1 MRFYTGSYT
10 RMGGP
15 GVGVCRWENGQ
26 LSMVNACH
34 DLNDTTFVILSH
46 DQRTL
51 YAVGSLPET
60 GESAAASYRVAGD
73 SLELLSCR
81 AAAGK
86 AACHQAE
93 SADGRFLYVAN
104 YLTGSVSVFPVDDG
118 VLGKLIQ
125 LVEHTGCG
133 SNAARQ
139 EAAHTHQCVFRPGT
153 NELFVCDLGM
163 DRVMVY
169 DQNTE
174 TGLLSLKEEIVM
186 PGGMGPRHLVFA
198 DADHFYVTGELDN
211 VVRYV
216 VNDGG
221 WKIIR
226 EISTLPSDWKGE
238 NTSAAIRL
246 HEGALWV
253 SNRGHDSLCKI
264 ELGENGAMLR
274 ASWTFTGGQIPR
286 DFMFVPGGILFAH
299 QAGGVIAS
307 TGASIPMDGAVCI
320 CPDWTTVRRKHQ

>member
-26 LSMVNACH
+26 LSMVNAYH
-34 DLNDTTFVILSH
+34 DLNDTTYVILSG

-60 GESAAASYRVAGD
+60 GESAAASYRAAGD
-73 SLELLSCR
+73 SLELLSIS

-104 YLTGSVSVFPVDDG
+104 YLTGSVAVFPVENG
-118 VLGKLIQ
+118 VLGQRIQ

-133 SNAARQ
+133 PNEARQ
-139 EAAHTHQCVFRPGT
+139 ECAHIHQCVFRPGT
-153 NELFVCDLGM
+153 NELFVCDLGI
-163 DRVMVY
+163 DKVVVY
-169 DQNTE
+169 GQNPG
-174 TGLLSLKEEIVM
+174 TGLLSLKEEITM

-221 WKIIR
+221 WKIIG
-226 EISTLPSDWKGE
+226 EMSSLPADWTGE

-253 SNRGHDSLCKI
+253 SNRGHDSLCKMDLD
-264 ELGENGAMLR
+264 EKGHMVSA
-274 ASWTFTGGQIPR
+274 AWTLTGGKIPR
-286 DFMFVPGGILFAH
+286 DFDFVPGGILFAH
-299 QAGGVIAS
+299 QAGGGVMAS
-307 TGASIPMDGAVCI
+307 AGASIPMDGAVCI
-320 CPDWTTVRRKHQ
+320 CLDRTTV

>member
-93 SADGRFLYVAN
+93 SADGRFLYAPEASSAQM
-104 YLTGSVSVFPVDDG
+104 GFWR
-118 VLGKLIQ
+118 KAF
-125 LVEHTGCG
+125 
-133 SNAARQ
+133 SNRLS
-139 EAAHTHQCVFRPGT
+139 TS
-153 NELFVCDLGM
+153 LFSSRWHMQV
-163 DRVMVY
+163 
-169 DQNTE
+169 
-174 TGLLSLKEEIVM
+174 
-186 PGGMGPRHLVFA
+186 
-198 DADHFYVTGELDN
+198 
-211 VVRYV
+211 
-216 VNDGG
+216 
-221 WKIIR
+221 
-226 EISTLPSDWKGE
+226 
-238 NTSAAIRL
+238 RL
-246 HEGALWV
+246 HSAGTRSGSALLV
-253 SNRGHDSLCKI
+253 KR
-264 ELGENGAMLR
+264 LGR
-274 ASWTFTGGQIPR
+274 APFLQMRHFS
-286 DFMFVPGGILFAH
+286 
-299 QAGGVIAS
+299 
-307 TGASIPMDGAVCI
+307 
-320 CPDWTTVRRKHQ
+320 

>member
-26 LSMVNACH
+26 LSMVNAYH
-34 DLNDTTFVILSH
+34 DLNDTTFVILSG

-60 GESAAASYRVAGD
+60 GESAAASYRVNGD
-73 SLELLSCR
+73 SLELLSIR

-104 YLTGSVSVFPVDDG
+104 YLTGSVSVFPVEDG
-118 VLGKLIQ
+118 VLGERIQ

-133 SNAARQ
+133 PNTARQ
-139 EAAHTHQCVFRPGT
+139 ECAHTHQCVFRPGT
-153 NELFVCDLGM
+153 NELFVCDLGI

-174 TGLLSLKEEIVM
+174 DGLLSLKKEIAM

-198 DADHFYVTGELDN
+198 DTDHFYVTGELDN

-216 VNDGG
+216 VNDNG
-221 WKIIR
+221 WKIVG
-226 EISTLPSDWKGE
+226 EISTLPADWQGV

-253 SNRGHDSLCKI
+253 SNRGHDSFCKI
-264 ELGENGAMLR
+264 ELGENGEMISS
-274 ASWTFTGGQIPR
+274 SWTFTGGQIPR
-286 DFMFVPGGILFAH
+286 DFMFVPGGILYAH
-299 QAGGVIAS
+299 QGGGGVIAS
-307 TGASIPMDGAVCI
+307 TGATIPMDGAVCI
-320 CPDWTTVRRKHQ
+320 CPDWTTV

>member
-26 LSMVNACH
+26 LSMVNAYH

-46 DQRTL
+46 DQRIL

-118 VLGKLIQ
+118 VLGERIQ

-133 SNAARQ
+133 PNTARQ
-139 EAAHTHQCVFRPGT
+139 ECAHTHQCTFRPGT
-153 NELFVCDLGM
+153 NELFVCDLGI
-163 DRVMVY
+163 DKVMAY

-174 TGLLSLKEEIVM
+174 TGLLSLKEEIAM

-198 DADHFYVTGELDN
+198 DPDHFYVTGELDN

-216 VNDGG
+216 VNDKG
-221 WKIIR
+221 WKIIG
-226 EISTLPSDWKGE
+226 EMSTLPAEWKGE

-264 ELGENGAMLR
+264 ELGKNGEMLSN
-274 ASWTFTGGQIPR
+274 SWTFTGGKIPR
-286 DFMFVPGGILFAH
+286 DFMFVPDGILFAH
-299 QAGGVIAS
+299 QGGGGVIAS

-320 CPDWTTVRRKHQ
+320 CPDWTTV

>member
-1 MRFYTGSYT
+1 MRFYTGCYT

-15 GVGVCRWENGQ
+15 GVGVCRWENGA
-26 LSMVNACH
+26 LTLLAAYHDVN
-34 DLNDTTFVILSH
+34 DPTYVILSQ
-46 DQRTL
+46 DGRTL
-51 YAVGSLPET
+51 YSVGSYPEN
-60 GESAAASYRVAGD
+60 GEGALASYRVDGD
-73 SLELLSCR
+73 SLTLLSVQ
-81 AAAGK
+81 ATAGK

-93 SADGRFLYVAN
+93 SPDGRYVYAAN
-104 YLTGSVSVFPVDDG
+104 YLSGSVSVFPSEDG
-118 VLGKLIQ
+118 VLGERIQ

-133 SNAARQ
+133 PNTARQ

-153 NELFVCDLGM
+153 NELFVCDLGI
-163 DRVMVY
+163 DKVMVY
-169 DQNTE
+169 DQNPE

-186 PGGMGPRHLVFA
+186 LGGMGPRHLVFA

-211 VVRYV
+211 VARRV

-221 WKIIR
+221 WKIVG
-226 EISTLPSDWKGE
+226 EMPVLPADWNGE

-264 ELGENGAMLR
+264 ELDANGDMVSA
-274 ASWTFTGGQIPR
+274 AWTMTGGKLPR

-299 QAGGVIAS
+299 QAGGGVMAS
-307 TGASIPMDGAVCI
+307 TGASIPMDGAVCV
-320 CPDWTTVRRKHQ
+320 CPDWTTV